1 MNSSINLR
9 FCPLSY
15 DTLLAHNARL
25 HPGEDNFT
33 RTMVKRNN
41 ETIFQQTV
49 NDLTFDGSFV
59 KVEDEE
65 AEESSCKSIALS
77 KTPIMRSRSRPDPK
91 KFSASLK
98 MAIDDV
104 IKVESDDEDE
114 ENEEPPTLSP
124 APMTPGAPR
133 LIPVSTPVQ
142 VQAVPQSIVVNSPN
156 VLQIKSSSGGGG
168 GILPPG
174 TLAQVLTALQNQHN
188 SSQTQLLIPIS
199 SIPTYNT
206 AMDNNVLLVSA
217 YNRSVLLGGGGSP
230 LFSPGK
236 IVFMQAS
243 VHVGRWDVVPT

>member
-1 MNSSINLR
+1 MLISNFKNIDPHFS
-9 FCPLSY
+9 PPSY

-59 KVEDEE
+59 KVEDDE
-65 AEESSCKSIALS
+65 AEETSRKGIALS
-77 KTPIMRSRSRPDPK
+77 KTPIMRTKSRSEPK
-91 KFSASLK
+91 KFTASHK

-104 IKVESDDEDE
+104 IKVESDDEDD
-114 ENEEPPTLSP
+114 ENKEPPTLSP
-124 APMTPGAPR
+124 APMTSGAPR
-133 LIPVSTPVQ
+133 LIPVTTTMQ

-156 VLQIKSSSGGGG
+156 VLQIKGGSGGM
-168 GILPPG
+168 LPPG
-174 TLAQVLTALQNQHN
+174 TLAQVLTALQNQQN
-188 SSQTQLLIPIS
+188 STQTQLLIPIS

-217 YNRSVLLGGGGSP
+217 YNR
-230 LFSPGK
+230 
-236 IVFMQAS
+236 
-243 VHVGRWDVVPT
+243 